1 MRRITWGVVAALAAM
16 AVVAGA
22 MIPFRSSLSEAM
34 TALVLVLPVIIGVVV
49 GGLWAGLV
57 SVFAGFFVYVYF
69 FVPPYLTTSI
79 GSMQNWVALG
89 VYLALTLPVAYV
101 VDRMHA
107 ARSIERHQ
115 AVEIRQL
122 LELSEL
128 LVEDRPLDVLLST
141 VVAAMFT
148 SFDARQ
154 VAILLPGPDG
164 LHVAAS
170 AGDAVD
176 GDQLRRLVHSWERN
190 PGSSADS
197 GMIPL
202 SAAGRPIG
210 LLILDPMSGTEQ
222 DGEALHLFATQVALA
237 VERVQLRDEAIR
249 TRLAAQ
255 VDRLATMLVTA
266 ASHDLRTPLASIKAS
281 SSVLADEALDIGSD
295 DARRLARLVDL
306 QADRLAELVQDLLDM
321 SRIRAGVLRP
331 RCMDVALPDV
341 VDSVL
346 EELGPVLGAFVLEC
360 HIPADLP
367 SVSVDPTLIERVL
380 ANLLANS
387 ARHAPKGSPITVAVR
402 PTGPDAVELSVSD
415 HGPGVSAERRA
426 DLFGL
431 NARRDMDSGAGLGL
445 IIARTFVEAHGQ
457 SIWVDGPPAGGA
469 RFCFTMATSPL
480 VGGRNAV
487 AADSRHR

>member
-1 MRRITWGVVAALAAM
+1 MRRIAWGILAALAAM

-49 GGLWAGLV
+49 GGLWSGLV
-57 SVFAGFFVYVYF
+57 SVFAGFFVYVYL
-69 FVPPYLTTSI
+69 FVPPYLTTSV
-79 GSMQNWVALG
+79 GSTQNWVALG
-89 VYLALTLPVAYV
+89 VYMALTLPVAYV

-107 ARSIERHQ
+107 ARSIERRQ

-154 VAILLPGPDG
+154 VAILLPDG
-164 LHVAAS
+164 GGLQVAAS
-170 AGDAVD
+170 AGDPVD
-176 GDQLRRLVHSWERN
+176 GDQLAGLVRRWEGN
-190 PGSSADS
+190 PGSSVDA
-197 GMIPL
+197 GTITL

-210 LLILDPMSGTEQ
+210 LLVLDPLSGSEQ
-222 DGEALHLFATQVALA
+222 DREALHLFSTQIALA

-266 ASHDLRTPLASIKAS
+266 VSHDLRTPLTSIKAS
-281 SSVLADEALDIGSD
+281 SSVLADEGLDIGTE
-295 DARRLARLVDL
+295 DARELARLVDH

-321 SRIRAGVLRP
+321 GRIRVGVLRP
-331 RCMDVALPDV
+331 RCRDVALRDM

-346 EELGPVLGAFVLEC
+346 EELGSVLDPFVTELAIPV
-360 HIPADLP
+360 DLP
-367 SVSVDPTLIERVL
+367 SVSVDAPLIERVL
-380 ANLLANS
+380 ANLLTNA
-387 ARHAPKGSPITVAVR
+387 ARHAPKGTSITIAVR
-402 PTGPDAVELSVSD
+402 RTGPDAIELSVSD
-415 HGPGVSAERRA
+415 HGRGVSVGRRA
-426 DLFGL
+426 DLFGF
-431 NARRDMDSGAGLGL
+431 NARREFDSGAGLGL

-457 SIWVDGPPAGGA
+457 SIWVDGSPAGGA
-469 RFCFTMATSPL
+469 RFSFTLATSPH
-480 VGGRNAV
+480 VGGRHAV
-487 AADSRHR
+487 AADSRH

>member
-1 MRRITWGVVAALAAM
+1 MRRIAWGILAALAAM

-57 SVFAGFFVYVYF
+57 SVFAGFFVYVYI

-79 GSMQNWVALG
+79 GSSQNWVALG
-89 VYLALTLPVAYV
+89 VYMALTLPVAYV

-107 ARSIERHQ
+107 ARSIERRQ

-154 VAILLPGPDG
+154 VAILLPDADG
-164 LHVAAS
+164 LRVAAS
-170 AGDAVD
+170 AGDPVD
-176 GDQLRRLVHSWERN
+176 GGRLAGLVHRWERN
-190 PGSSADS
+190 PGSSDDA
-197 GMIPL
+197 GTLTL

-210 LLILDPMSGTEQ
+210 LLVLDPTSGTEQ
-222 DGEALHLFATQVALA
+222 DREALHLFSTQIALA

-255 VDRLATMLVTA
+255 VDRLATMLVSA
-266 ASHDLRTPLASIKAS
+266 VSHDLRTPLASIKAS
-281 SSVLADEALDIGSD
+281 SSVLADEGLDIGTE
-295 DARRLARLVDL
+295 DARKLARLVDL

-331 RCMDVALPDV
+331 RYMDVALRDV

-346 EELGPVLGAFVLEC
+346 EELGPLLDAFVTEFE
-360 HIPADLP
+360 IPVGVP
-367 SVSVDPTLIERVL
+367 PVSVDPTLIERVL
-380 ANLLANS
+380 ANLLTNA
-387 ARHAPKGSPITVAVR
+387 ARHAPKGTAITIAVHQI
-402 PTGPDAVELSVSD
+402 GPDAVELSVSD
-415 HGPGVSAERRA
+415 RGQGVSAERRS

-431 NARRDMDSGAGLGL
+431 NARRDVDSGAGLGL
-445 IIARTFVEAHGQ
+445 IIARTFIEAHGQ
-457 SIWVDGPPAGGA
+457 SIWLDGTPAGGA
-469 RFCFTMATSPL
+469 RFCFTLATSPL
-480 VGGRNAV
+480 VGGRHAV
-487 AADSRHR
+487 AADSRH